1 MPATPAIPAIRI
13 SADASS
19 PPRAT
24 EHTDA
29 SGVRLRALAS
39 ADEYRAA
46 VALQLDTWGEE
57 SADIVPASLMQV
69 AGHIG
74 GLAVGAFS
82 DDGVLLGFAFSLQ
95 GLRDGERVHWS
106 HMLAVHRDARGAGIG
121 RRIKEWQRDELARRG
136 VKRLFWTFDP
146 LQARNAHLN
155 LNRLGVQ
162 VLEYV
167 VNMYGSSASRLHHGM
182 ETDRLIVSWP
192 TDGHTTGHSIAVA
205 AEPLPILT
213 PFPRPGDQRFDV
225 GAATAVPAI
234 ALIEIPAELDDVA
247 TRSPSTA
254 AVWRAATRQHFQW
267 ALSHQCAISGLRRDP
282 VATRA
287 FYVITSSM
295 TGSTNAVQP
304 QPSQ

>member
-1 MPATPAIPAIRI
+1 MPATPTSRS
-13 SADASS
+13 SAEATNQ
-19 PPRAT
+19 PRANAHAAA
-24 EHTDA
+24 E
-29 SGVRLRALAS
+29 GVRLRSLAS

-46 VALQLDTWGEE
+46 VALQIETWGEE

-69 AGHIG
+69 AAHIG

-82 DDGVLLGFAFSLQ
+82 DDDVLLGFAFSLQ
-95 GLRDGERVHWS
+95 GLRAGERVHWS

-121 RRIKEWQRDELARRG
+121 RRIKEWQRAELARRG
-136 VKRLFWTFDP
+136 VDRLFWTFDP

-192 TDGHTTGHSIAVA
+192 TGGHATEHSTAIT

-213 PFPRPGDQRFDV
+213 PFPRPGDQRLDV
-225 GAATAVPAI
+225 GAATTVPTI
-234 ALIEIPAELDDVA
+234 ALIEIPAELDEVA
-247 TRSPSTA
+247 ARSPSTA
-254 AVWRAATRQHFQW
+254 TVWRAATRRHFQW
-267 ALSHQCAISGLRRDP
+267 ALSHRCAITGLRRDP

-287 FYVITSSM
+287 FYVITSTAM
-295 TGSTNAVQP
+295 TGSTNAAQP